1 MYGSVNRRLK
11 TMVLDPI
18 FRPGL
23 IAAVKEVSKEFSH
36 LPGYEQ
42 HIQEHVDKLE
52 ELIEAINKP
61 IKNK

>member
-1 MYGSVNRRLK
+1 
-11 TMVLDPI
+11 MVLDPI